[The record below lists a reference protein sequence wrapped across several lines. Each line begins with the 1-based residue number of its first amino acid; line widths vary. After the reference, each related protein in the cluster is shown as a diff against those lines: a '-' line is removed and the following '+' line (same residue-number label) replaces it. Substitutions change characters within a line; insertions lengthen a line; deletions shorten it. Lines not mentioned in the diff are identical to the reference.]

1 MTNIQSINEIVN
13 LPDNSSVVISGGIGE
28 IRRIPTLKDP
38 TKFLQVGFIK
48 DLSGEVE
55 FVVFDKV
62 RKKYNSLIKPGKKV
76 IITGGGRGLGYS
88 MAKKFVAEGAS
99 VLISG
104 RNESV
109 LRDSAKELG
118 CLYLTLDVNDTNSFS
133 FFISR
138 AEELLGEID
147 CLVNNAG
154 ISLHENG
161 FLDVSPKQFDSQFN
175 TNLKGAFFLTQCF
188 IERNLKVDRRNT
200 KKVLFIS
207 SETSMTVD
215 ERPYR
220 LTKAAMNSLVQGL
233 PYRYVNEGFRINAV
247 APGVTISD
255 MIGKSKDDKN
265 ITCHY
270 NITNRFYLPEEV
282 AEVACFLLSD
292 VSNCLNGQI
301 LVCNEGKTINARWK

>member
-1 MTNIQSINEIVN
+1 MDKISVIKRAIKYILKGIPIKEVSANI
-13 LPDNSSVVISGGIGE
+13 
-28 IRRIPTLKDP
+28 
-38 TKFLQVGFIK
+38 
-48 DLSGEVE
+48 
-55 FVVFDKV
+55 
-62 RKKYNSLIKPGKKV
+62 SLVQPNNVLAGKKV

-215 ERPYR
+215 ERPYG

-233 PYRYVNEGFRINAV
+233 AYRYVNEGFRINAV